1 MSRDEDLIKD
11 ILSKYRTI
19 AIIGLSRDPEKDSY
33 RVARYLAEHGFKII
47 PVNPNA
53 DVILGEKCYASLP
66 EIPADKQKMIEIV
79 NIFRPP
85 GEVPG
90 IVEQAIQLRRFHGK
104 PHVIWAQLGIIN
116 ERAAGMAKDAGF
128 VVIMD
133 RCIMREHIR
142 LFKK

>member
-1 MSRDEDLIKD
+1 MSGDEDLIKD

-85 GEVPG
+85 GEVP
-90 IVEQAIQLRRFHGK
+90 
-104 PHVIWAQLGIIN
+104 
-116 ERAAGMAKDAGF
+116 
-128 VVIMD
+128 
-133 RCIMREHIR
+133 
-142 LFKK
+142 